1 MTFSAARPR
10 VATADY
16 FSPSAFDLSQTSGQT
31 TVNGVAPLEHSVG
44 ARLRSLRK
52 ARRLT
57 LRDIAERAALSESF
71 VSQLER
77 GQTGA
82 TIQCLQR
89 ISSALGVEVSD
100 LFASDKVRGPQIVRR
115 DARHPVAWGTLG
127 RKALLTPKAFE
138 FLEVVAAEFEPGGS
152 TGDAPYTHGDS
163 EELFLVLEG
172 SIELE
177 LDGQTMALD
186 AGDSVHYRS
195 STPHRASNLGSERAE
210 VLYVI
215 SPPSY

>member
-1 MTFSAARPR
+1 LSHA
-10 VATADY
+10 
-16 FSPSAFDLSQTSGQT
+16 PSQIA
-31 TVNGVAPLEHSVG
+31 NGVAAAPLEQSVG

-57 LRDIAERAALSESF
+57 LRDIAGRAALSESF

-82 TIQCLQR
+82 TIQSLQR
-89 ISSALGVEVSD
+89 ISSALGVDVSD
-100 LFASDKVRGPQIVRR
+100 LFASNEVPGPQVVRR
-115 DARHPVAWGTLG
+115 GARNPVAWGTLG
-127 RKALLTPKAFE
+127 RKALLTPKSFE

-152 TGDAPYTHGDS
+152 TGESAYAHGDS
-163 EELFLVLEG
+163 EELFLVLDG
-172 SIELE
+172 SIEFE
-177 LDGQTMALD
+177 LDGETMSLA

-195 STPHRASNLGSERAE
+195 SAPHRASNQGTERAE

>member
-1 MTFSAARPR
+1 MSQA
-10 VATADY
+10 
-16 FSPSAFDLSQTSGQT
+16 LSQIA
-31 TVNGVAPLEHSVG
+31 NGVAAAPLEQSVG

-57 LRDIAERAALSESF
+57 LRDIAGRAALSESF
-71 VSQLER
+71 LSQLER

-82 TIQCLQR
+82 TIQSLQR
-89 ISSALGVEVSD
+89 ISAALGVDVSD
-100 LFASDKVRGPQIVRR
+100 LFASPQTSGPQITRR
-115 DARHPVAWGTLG
+115 SARNPVAWGTLG
-127 RKALLTPKAFE
+127 RKALLTPKSFE

-152 TGDAPYTHGDS
+152 TGDALYTHGDS

-177 LDGQTMALD
+177 LDGDTLSLV

-195 STPHRASNLGSERAE
+195 STPHRASNPGIERAE

>member
-1 MTFSAARPR
+1 MSQA
-10 VATADY
+10 
-16 FSPSAFDLSQTSGQT
+16 PSQIA
-31 TVNGVAPLEHSVG
+31 NGVAAAPLEQSVG

-57 LRDIAERAALSESF
+57 LRDIAGRAALSESF

-82 TIQCLQR
+82 TIQSLQR

-100 LFASDKVRGPQIVRR
+100 LFASNEVPGPQVVRR
-115 DARHPVAWGTLG
+115 GARNPVAWGTLG
-127 RKALLTPKAFE
+127 RKALLTPKSFE

-152 TGDAPYTHGDS
+152 TGDAAYAHGDS
-163 EELFLVLEG
+163 EELFLVLDG
-172 SIELE
+172 SIEFE
-177 LDGQTMALD
+177 LDGETMSLA

-195 STPHRASNLGSERAE
+195 SAPHRASNQGSERAE

>member
-1 MTFSAARPR
+1 M
-10 VATADY
+10 
-16 FSPSAFDLSQTSGQT
+16 SQTSGQT
-31 TVNGVAPLEHSVG
+31 ANGAAVAPLEQSVG

-57 LRDIAERAALSESF
+57 LRDIADRAALSESF

-82 TIQCLQR
+82 TIQSLQR
-89 ISSALGVEVSD
+89 ISSALGVDVSD
-100 LFASDKVRGPQIVRR
+100 LFTSDEASGPQVVRR
-115 DARHPVAWGTLG
+115 GARHPVAWGTLG

-152 TGDAPYTHGDS
+152 TGDAPYAHGDS
-163 EELFLVLEG
+163 EELLLVLEG

-177 LDGQTMALD
+177 LDGELMSLE

-195 STPHRASNLGSERAE
+195 STLHRASNPGSERAE

>member
-1 MTFSAARPR
+1 MSQA
-10 VATADY
+10 
-16 FSPSAFDLSQTSGQT
+16 PSQIA
-31 TVNGVAPLEHSVG
+31 NGVAAAPLEQSVG

-57 LRDIAERAALSESF
+57 LRDIAGRAALSESF
-71 VSQLER
+71 LSQLER

-82 TIQCLQR
+82 TIQSLQR
-89 ISSALGVEVSD
+89 ISAALGVDVSD
-100 LFASDKVRGPQIVRR
+100 LFASPQTSGPQITRR
-115 DARHPVAWGTLG
+115 GARHPVAWGTLG
-127 RKALLTPKAFE
+127 RKALLTPKSFE

-152 TGDAPYTHGDS
+152 TGDALYTHGDS
-163 EELFLVLEG
+163 EELFLVLDG

-177 LDGQTMALD
+177 LDGDTLSLA

-195 STPHRASNLGSERAE
+195 SVPHRASNLGSERAE

>member
-1 MTFSAARPR
+1 M
-10 VATADY
+10 
-16 FSPSAFDLSQTSGQT
+16 SQTSGEIA
-31 TVNGVAPLEHSVG
+31 NGAAVAPLGQSVG

-57 LRDIAERAALSESF
+57 LRDIADRARLSESF

-82 TIQCLQR
+82 TIQSLQR
-89 ISSALGVEVSD
+89 ISAALGVDVSD
-100 LFASDKVRGPQIVRR
+100 LFASAETSGPQITRR
-115 DARHPVAWGTLG
+115 GARHPVAWGTLG
-127 RKALLTPKAFE
+127 RKALLTPKSFE

-152 TGDAPYTHGDS
+152 TGDAAYAHGDS

-172 SIELE
+172 SIEFE
-177 LDGQTMALD
+177 LDGETMSLA

-195 STPHRASNLGSERAE
+195 SVPHRASNQGTERAE
-210 VLYVI
+210 VIYVI